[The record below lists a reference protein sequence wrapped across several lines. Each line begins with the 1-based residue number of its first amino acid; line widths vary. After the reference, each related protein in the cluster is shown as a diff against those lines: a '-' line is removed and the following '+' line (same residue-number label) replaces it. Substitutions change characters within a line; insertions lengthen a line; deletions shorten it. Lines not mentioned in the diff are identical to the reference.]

1 MPLVILISK
10 YSTYSLLLSI
20 IVFLLVGDPNNLIS
34 TKGTMGDQ
42 QQPQGM
48 SIGDSLK
55 LPPGFRFHP
64 RDEEIITFYLTP
76 KVFQRG
82 FTCIAIGEVDL
93 NRTEPW
99 ELPGTYT
106 LCTNAPWLVHG
117 IMDASL

>member
-1 MPLVILISK
+1 
-10 YSTYSLLLSI
+10 
-20 IVFLLVGDPNNLIS
+20 
-34 TKGTMGDQ
+34 MGDQ

-48 SIGDSLK
+48 SISDSLK

-64 RDEEIITFYLTP
+64 RDEEIINFYLTP

-82 FTCIAIGEVDL
+82 FTCIAIGEVNL

>member
-1 MPLVILISK
+1 
-10 YSTYSLLLSI
+10 
-20 IVFLLVGDPNNLIS
+20 
-34 TKGTMGDQ
+34 MGDQ

-64 RDEEIITFYLTP
+64 RDEEIINFYLTP
-76 KVFQRG
+76 KVFRMG